1 MDMNMNMDFTDA
13 FEKGMSEQEALEI
26 IQRVCREEQEKAE
39 AIVREQA
46 AAQRAKAESQKVEK
60 SKEDLLREGRA
71 YLINAVLVYTEAF
84 DLLEEGEEWTEEDI
98 KELETAIIKMEKM
111 IPMYVQL
118 LKMQEK
124 FDDEDF
130 FKGLI

>member
-1 MDMNMNMDFTDA
+1 MDIDFNKA
-13 FEKGMSEQEALEI
+13 FEEGAS
-26 IQRVCREEQEKAE
+26 EEQLRRILDETFEKERADCE
-39 AIVREQA
+39 KRLKA
-46 AAQRAKAESQKVEK
+46 AAMEHAKKQEIAADKK
-60 SKEDLLREGRA
+60 SKDDLLREGRA
-71 YLINAVLVYTEAF
+71 YMINAVLAYTEAF

-130 FKGLI
+130 FKGLM